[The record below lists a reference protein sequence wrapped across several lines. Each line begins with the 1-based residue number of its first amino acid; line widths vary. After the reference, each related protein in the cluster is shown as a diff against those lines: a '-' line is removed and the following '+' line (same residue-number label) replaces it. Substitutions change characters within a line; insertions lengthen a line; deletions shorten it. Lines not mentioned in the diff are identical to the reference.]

1 MRHETDPATPTQTD
15 QALDD
20 GSTKVVPGPKRFCLT
35 GITRGPST
43 RWSFAVRYF
52 EHGRKVEEEH
62 SADTEVEI
70 ENRRVLVVGKLRGK
84 GMILC
89 DCGCEFMT
97 GDLHG

>member
-1 MRHETDPATPTQTD
+1 MRNDTDPALASRND

-35 GITRGPST
+35 RVVKGPSV

-52 EHGRKVEEEH
+52 EKGRKVEEEH

-70 ENRRVLVVGKLRGK
+70 ENRRVQVVGYLRGR

-89 DCGCEFMT
+89 DCGCEFMA
-97 GDLHG
+97 GNPHG